1 MKLKA
6 LLIIVFISIY
16 NYEVSS
22 NINLRPFDSFIP
34 WDRIRPSEI
43 EIHEELKEIANWI
56 NNNSNDKDVI
66 LTKYD
71 AIRYFSH
78 RPLLGG
84 NDWPQKLDS
93 LEEWYKYRVIY
104 DNFRKTKEIND
115 LRLFRS
121 KNITYV
127 VIYIE
132 DEDIK
137 YVNKPNVAYKTKS
150 FLVYKI

>member
-1 MKLKA
+1 MKFKA

-43 EIHEELKEIANWI
+43 ERHEELKEIANWI

-127 VIYIE
+127 VIHIE